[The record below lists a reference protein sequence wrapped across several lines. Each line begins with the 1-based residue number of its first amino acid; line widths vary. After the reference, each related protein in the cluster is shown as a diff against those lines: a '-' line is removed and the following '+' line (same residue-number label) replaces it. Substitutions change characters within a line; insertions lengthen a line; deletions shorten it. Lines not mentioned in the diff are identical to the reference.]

1 MHVRAV
7 WAKTEPGSVIVRGME
22 GWLCVRIAARC
33 GRDPGA
39 MRAPGQRCPS
49 APGFGGGKRFTVGSA
64 RGIAAP
70 KRARPACSMRV
81 PRRVPSSPARAVRP
95 SGAGTPMTRSALIE
109 RMARKHPGLAERD
122 VELAVKMMLEQ
133 MTACLAG
140 GGRIEIRGFGSFTL
154 RFRPARIGRNP
165 ATGTAVALPARYAPH
180 FKPGKKLRERLNRER
195 RAGGSEV

>member
-1 MHVRAV
+1 MAN
-7 WAKTEPGSVIVRGME
+7 AK
-22 GWLCVRIAARC
+22 
-33 GRDPGA
+33 GRDES
-39 MRAPGQRCPS
+39 RAN
-49 APGFGGGKRFTVGSA
+49 V
-64 RGIAAP
+64 
-70 KRARPACSMRV
+70 
-81 PRRVPSSPARAVRP
+81 
-95 SGAGTPMTRSALIE
+95 AGTPMTRSALIE

-180 FKPGKKLRERLNRER
+180 FKPGKNLRERLNRER